1 VNKVEDTKSGME
13 ILSKADAVMRELEG
27 HGELSV
33 AKLAA
38 SVGEPVSSTYR
49 LITNLAAIGW
59 VETGSKRGLYRLGVY
74 AMSVGG
80 RLEDRISVRDAAL
93 PFLKSLLEE
102 TSATSFLCVRRSS
115 RAVCIERLEGR
126 DVRSLALALGDSF
139 PLYRGAAPLALL
151 AFLPRSEREAV
162 LDGFENQ
169 RKTDASVPTRSAIER
184 SINTIRD
191 NGYSMSDGDVTPG
204 IASIGAPVY
213 NHRGE
218 LEAAISISG
227 LRAAVIETPVPTVRL
242 VLEAAAD
249 VSRSLGF
256 QGEMSAA

>member
-1 VNKVEDTKSGME
+1 ME
-13 ILSKADAVMRELEG
+13 ILSKADAIMRELEE

-33 AKLAA
+33 ARLAE

-49 LITNLAAIGW
+49 LITNLVAIGW
-59 VETGSKRGLYRLGVY
+59 VEAGSKRGLYRLGLY
-74 AMSVGG
+74 SMSVGG
-80 RLEDRISVRDAAL
+80 RLEDRISVREAAL
-93 PFLKSLLEE
+93 PSLKSLLEE
-102 TSATSFLCVRRSS
+102 TAATSFLCVRRGS

-151 AFLPRSEREAV
+151 AYLPGSERDAV
-162 LDGFENQ
+162 LAGFEAQ
-169 RKTDASVPTRSAIER
+169 RKADPSTPARSDIKR
-184 SINTIRD
+184 SINKIRD
-191 NGYSMSDGDVTPG
+191 NGYSLSDGDVTPG
-204 IASIGAPVY
+204 IASIGAPIF

-227 LRAAVIETPVPTVRL
+227 LRAEVIETSVPTIRL
-242 VLEAAAD
+242 VQEAAAN

-256 QGEMSAA
+256 LRRKTA